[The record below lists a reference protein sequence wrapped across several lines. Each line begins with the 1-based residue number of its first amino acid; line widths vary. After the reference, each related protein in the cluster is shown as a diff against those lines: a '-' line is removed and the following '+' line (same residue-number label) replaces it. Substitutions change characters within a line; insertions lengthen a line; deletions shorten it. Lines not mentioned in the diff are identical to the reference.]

1 MNNHSRF
8 EINKTSETSS
18 YLVNNI
24 IPRVKVRQW
33 VLSVPFSLRYWLS
46 SNPNLQSSLLRI
58 VLRVITVF
66 YKKRIKLD
74 YKVSNSKTGAV
85 TLIQRFGS
93 SINLNV
99 HYHILFLDGAYDGER
114 FYGLRTLSNL
124 EVSEILTKISKRVIR
139 YLRKK
144 GYLTD
149 FSSDYVD
156 EFNKSNPILS
166 SCVRASISNRISLG
180 AR

>member
-1 MNNHSRF
+1 M
-8 EINKTSETSS
+8 
-18 YLVNNI
+18 
-24 IPRVKVRQW
+24 
-33 VLSVPFSLRYWLS
+33 
-46 SNPNLQSSLLRI
+46 
-58 VLRVITVF
+58 
-66 YKKRIKLD
+66 
-74 YKVSNSKTGAV
+74 
-85 TLIQRFGS
+85 
-93 SINLNV
+93 
-99 HYHILFLDGAYDGER
+99 FLDGVYDGEK
-114 FYGLRTLSNL
+114 FLGLRSLSNT
-124 EVSEILTKISKRVIR
+124 EVADVLTKISKRVIR